1 MMLILWIFRIQ
12 KESGSEYLTLFF
24 LEGVGLGFI
33 YSLSNYLSS
42 CHVHAWP
49 WGNDSQYNK
58 CGAAFVE
65 FTDEWGDRI

>member
-1 MMLILWIFRIQ
+1 M
-12 KESGSEYLTLFF
+12 
-24 LEGVGLGFI
+24 EGVGLGFI
-33 YSLSNYLSS
+33 YSLSNNLSS

-49 WGNDSQYNK
+49 SGYDSQHNK